1 MPRACA
7 TAVPDDESQEA
18 PLCALWMA
26 SLGLVKLQA
35 ASALS
40 SGAAFKY
47 LLVWALV
54 DSQARVRTSAA
65 PGPRSG
71 SLTHSG

>member
-7 TAVPDDESQEA
+7 TAVPDDETQEA

-26 SLGLVKLQA
+26 SLGLAKLRA

-54 DSQARVRTSAA
+54 DTQARVSSAA
-65 PGPRSG
+65 SGLRSG